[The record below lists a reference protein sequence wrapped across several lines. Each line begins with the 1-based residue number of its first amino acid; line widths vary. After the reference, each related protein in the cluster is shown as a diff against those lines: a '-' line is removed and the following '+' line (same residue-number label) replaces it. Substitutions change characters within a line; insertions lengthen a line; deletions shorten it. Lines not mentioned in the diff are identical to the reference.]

1 MNRPFLAA
9 TLFLAAT
16 AALGAQQASP
26 SDPYQG
32 TSNPPTSDE
41 IITTS
46 EPQAKP
52 PAGRLAA
59 PASTQ
64 SPSESSASEPAINDP
79 ASGYSDGTPQASRRM
94 PYASPDS
101 APALNVRSYAGD
113 PDGDIVHP
121 HPLGP
126 GELGAGTTI
135 RVKLLRRLS
144 TAYAEKGE
152 AFSTKVASDVVRD
165 GQVLIPAG
173 AQIDGHVVEASSGHF
188 GGHGVMRLRPEMV
201 ILPDGSRFAL
211 HADLSGT
218 PGSKTR
224 LGSEGTVNPGSRI
237 KRDSVEYG
245 GAVGAGATTG
255 AILGGPVGALTGSLI
270 GVGVVTT
277 HLLVSHPQAVLETG
291 TTLEFTLSETLSMVA
306 APTSGS

>member
-1 MNRPFLAA
+1 MNRPILAA
-9 TLFLAAT
+9 TLFLVAT

-32 TSNPPTSDE
+32 TSNPPTNDD

-59 PASTQ
+59 PASAQ
-64 SPSESSASEPAINDP
+64 SQQST
-79 ASGYSDGTPQASRRM
+79 YSDASSGAPTSANDDGIVQVQQRTP
-94 PYASPDS
+94 
-101 APALNVRSYAGD
+101 APSGPILNERSYAAD

-144 TAYAEKGE
+144 TAYTEKGE

-188 GGHGVMRLRPEMV
+188 GGHGTMRLRPETV
-201 ILPDGSRFAL
+201 ILPDGSRYAL
-211 HADLSGT
+211 HADLSST

-277 HLLVSHPQAVLETG
+277 HLLVSHPQAVLESG
-291 TTLEFTLSETLSMVA
+291 TTLMFTLSETLSMVP